1 MQLSSQQ
8 VFILE
13 EEQSYDIY
21 FVIYTNSLNMKD
33 LQPCYLPIGILSCQ
47 KFLSINLGV
56 TFISISQI
64 GTWFLQLL
72 KT

>member
-1 MQLSSQQ
+1 MLLSSQQ

-21 FVIYTNSLNMKD
+21 FVIYTNSLNMKH
-33 LQPCYLPIGILSCQ
+33 LQTCYLPVGILSSQ

-56 TFISISQI
+56 TFIRISQI
-64 GTWFLQLL
+64 GT
-72 KT
+72 